1 MLLAMNLDS
10 INSILHDLNPA
21 LEHGNLQE
29 SKVGHRDI
37 VKVDSEIMLSNYP
50 T

>member
-29 SKVGHRDI
+29 SQVGHRDI
-37 VKVDSEIMLSNYP
+37 VKANSEIKLPNY
-50 T
+50 